1 LRGRRYTEAYNIC
14 FSDAGDVEFEK
25 LLTQE
30 MLDALTTEHYKILD
44 LVSKY
49 SQFAERVTDNERW
62 VRFQPLLVLMYECIV
77 SGVFDYD
84 YAPASAMVQ
93 GKRIYLNVTQ
103 EGRDNLDDLV
113 EAKLIRALRT
123 ITEDKQPVVAYQITE
138 DGLERLRTAPLTR
151 DERAEIDEVGA
162 VQAESR

>member
-1 LRGRRYTEAYNIC
+1 MR
-14 FSDAGDVEFEK
+14 FSDAGDVEFED

-30 MLDALTTEHYKILD
+30 MLDALTLEHFKILY

-77 SGVFDYD
+77 AGVFDYD
-84 YAPASAMVQ
+84 YAPASAMVS

-103 EGRDNLDDLV
+103 EGRDHLDDLV
-113 EAKLIRALRT
+113 EADWFERCALSPRISSPWWRIRSR
-123 ITEDKQPVVAYQITE
+123 
-138 DGLERLRTAPLTR
+138 R
-151 DERAEIDEVGA
+151 RASSGCARV
-162 VQAESR
+162 R